1 MSATLE
7 PGATRP
13 SGRAQVPTALLA
25 ATERLCEVGQPSSF
39 TVAEIA
45 RDANVTT
52 SLLYFYFQSKDDII
66 LATLR
71 RIASD
76 LDAVAAELSDPNEM
90 ATAVSNA
97 LIDRPA
103 FARIL
108 AWLVLEGRGL
118 TEEMGDHP
126 FLRRLITTLAI
137 GESTDPHTQAGT
149 VVAILLANAFFA
161 ADISEALGRASG
173 DERLPGALD
182 ELIATVLIP
191 QA

>member
-1 MSATLE
+1 MNATLE
-7 PGATRP
+7 SGATRP
-13 SGRAQVPTALLA
+13 SGSAQVPAALLA

-45 RDANVTT
+45 REANVTT

-71 RIASD
+71 WIASD
-76 LDAVAAELSDPNEM
+76 LDAVAANAATPGEM
-90 ATAVSNA
+90 AAAVSHA

-126 FLRRLITTLAI
+126 FLRRLMTTLAM
-137 GESTDPHTQAGT
+137 GPSDDPHTQAGT
-149 VVAILLANAFFA
+149 VVAVLLSHALFA
-161 ADISEALGRASG
+161 GDINGALGRRH
-173 DERLPGALD
+173 DDRRLPKALD
-182 ELIATVLIP
+182 GLIATVLDT
-191 QA
+191 QL